1 MNLKNK
7 KNIAV
12 LLIALTIIAGG
23 CSKKE
28 SPKVEQKKPNAQEQ
42 KIEVDL
48 KDKVEEE
55 KKEEEKNKIV
65 KEENLTEKIKKEDV
79 VADGQV
85 YFQGD
90 NVIATMVVKD
100 GAKEEE
106 VKKKADQ
113 YAKDLKKKYADKKV
127 NVQAVGNGKN
137 IANVVIE

>member
-23 CSKKE
+23 CSKKQ
-28 SPKVEQKKPNAQEQ
+28 SPKVVEKKPNAQEQ

-48 KDKVEEE
+48 KDKTEED
-55 KKEEEKNKIV
+55 KNKIV
-65 KEENLTEKIKKEDV
+65 KEEDFTEKIKKEDV

-85 YFQGD
+85 YFQGEY
-90 NVIATMVVKD
+90 VVATMVVKD
-100 GAKEEE
+100 GANEEE
-106 VKKKADQ
+106 VKRKADQ
-113 YAKDLKKKYADKKV
+113 YAKDLKKKYRDKKV

-137 IANVVIE
+137 IANVEIE